1 MLHAYQHTHT
11 RIWRYRRLK
20 QAANQDGGF
29 LAKATFYHHSFHTH
43 SELTRNQG
51 DGRQSHSPT
60 RARSIPVIATRR
72 RYGVH
77 TVPRP

>member
-29 LAKATFYHHSFHTH
+29 LAKATSYHHSFHTH

-51 DGRQSHSPT
+51 DAETIAFSN
-60 RARSIPVIATRR
+60 ARSQHSRDR
-72 RYGVH
+72 H
-77 TVPRP
+77 S

>member
-51 DGRQSHSPT
+51 DGRQSHPGWPL
-60 RARSIPVIATRR
+60 AYVCMYDLCALRR
-72 RYGVH
+72 
-77 TVPRP
+77 